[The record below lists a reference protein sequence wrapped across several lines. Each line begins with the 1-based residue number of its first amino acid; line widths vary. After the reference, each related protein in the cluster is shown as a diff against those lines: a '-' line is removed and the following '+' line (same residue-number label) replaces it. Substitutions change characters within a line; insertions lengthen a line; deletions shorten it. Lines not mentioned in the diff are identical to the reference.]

1 MIKYWFCLLTLV
13 TVVAVLAKTTVT
25 AEEKE
30 LPDKYYNSDPTP
42 TKISNPSAEFE
53 MIDTVLFLLN
63 IGCSAVDR
71 FKLVKVN
78 EVWSLVGESN

>member
-13 TVVAVLAKTTVT
+13 TVVAVLAKTAIT
-25 AEEKE
+25 AKEE
-30 LPDKYYNSDPTP
+30 LPDKYYNADPTP
-42 TKISNPSAEFE
+42 TRISDPSAEFE

-71 FKLVKVN
+71 FKLVRVN
-78 EVWSLVGESN
+78 EVWNLVGKSN